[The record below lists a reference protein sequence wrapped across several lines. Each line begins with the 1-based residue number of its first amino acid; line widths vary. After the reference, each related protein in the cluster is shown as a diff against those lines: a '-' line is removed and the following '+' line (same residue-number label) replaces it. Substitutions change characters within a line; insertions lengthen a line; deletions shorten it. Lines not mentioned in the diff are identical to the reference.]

1 MTKNVSAKALDQMT
15 RALMSYFVI
24 NAVCGGR
31 FDVPMT
37 NGVFGELP
45 PSSLLPGTGNA

>member
-1 MTKNVSAKALDQMT
+1 MFYFTTK
-15 RALMSYFVI
+15 
-24 NAVCGGR
+24 AVCDGR
-31 FDVPMT
+31 GDVPMA